1 MIHVTKIYYIFHYEF
16 LCFSLCAG
24 YISGILQGKSQD
36 ECVAIGLRAAT
47 SALLSQ
53 SPVPKEFIVN

>member
-1 MIHVTKIYYIFHYEF
+1 MTVQVILINKFV

-36 ECVAIGLRAAT
+36 ESVSMGLRAAT
-47 SALLSQ
+47 SALLSHC
-53 SPVPKEFIVN
+53 PVPVELNVNN